1 MQKAFLF
8 CLKFRTILKQTILN
22 NLKRTIKIMNEQLPE
37 FDLEQVLS
45 LLTSINE
52 KAKNIKTNI
61 LEIQVDQ
68 QKVIIESLRQ
78 Q

>member
-1 MQKAFLF
+1 
-8 CLKFRTILKQTILN
+8 
-22 NLKRTIKIMNEQLPE
+22 MNEQLPE

>member
-1 MQKAFLF
+1 
-8 CLKFRTILKQTILN
+8 
-22 NLKRTIKIMNEQLPE
+22 MNKEIPE